1 LTDES
6 LVTFSVRRVQASEL
20 LDLRRRVLR
29 ADNPESSVE
38 DSRDGEDDALH
49 FGGFLGE
56 RLVASASW
64 FVSDPP
70 LNKELRSYQLRYM
83 AIDYDVQGRGYGGIV
98 VATAIEELRARG
110 AQQLWAYARDSA
122 LGFYVATG
130 WTAVEGSQHISKET
144 GLPHTVI
151 FRLVTSP

>member
-6 LVTFSVRRVQASEL
+6 SAQFEVRRVKPGLL

-38 DSRDGEDDALH
+38 DVRDSDDNALH
-49 FGGFLGE
+49 FGGFLGD

-70 LNKELRSYQLRYM
+70 VNKELSSYQLRYM
-83 AIDYDVQGRGYGGIV
+83 AIDYDVQGHGFGAAV
-98 VATAIEELRARG
+98 LETAIEELRELG
-110 AQQLWAYARDSA
+110 AQQLWANARDSA
-122 LGFYVATG
+122 LGFYLATG
-130 WTAVEGSQHISKET
+130 WTAVEGSEHISKET
-144 GLPHTVI
+144 QLPHTVI

>member
-1 LTDES
+1 VEPG
-6 LVTFSVRRVQASEL
+6 QL

-38 DSRDGEDDALH
+38 DARDADDDALH
-49 FGGFLGE
+49 FGGFLGD

-70 LNKELRSYQLRYM
+70 MNKELRSYQLRYM
-83 AIDYDVQGRGYGGIV
+83 AIDYDVQGRGFGASV
-98 VATAIEELRARG
+98 LTASMEELRTRG
-110 AQQLWAYARDSA
+110 AQQLWANARDSA

-130 WTAVEGSQHISKET
+130 WTAVAGSEHISKET
-144 GLPHTVI
+144 QLPHTVI